1 MLFVQG
7 TQDKLAEPAL
17 IGPVVA
23 ALESATLHEV
33 EAADHSF
40 HVPKRSGRTD
50 REVMTEILDAV
61 AAWGRAIVA

>member
-17 IGPVVA
+17 IRPVVA
-23 ALESATLHEV
+23 ALGSASLHEV
-33 EAADHSF
+33 EAADHAF
-40 HVPKRSGRTD
+40 HVPARSGRND

-61 AAWGRAIVA
+61 AAWVRAIAG